1 MKRLNR
7 RGSAIIEYTVILAFI
22 ASVATS
28 FIYSD
33 SFKGPIVQ
41 ITNRVISMLGGNPNL
56 LKDNSKAIA
65 HAALIGDTANQAS
78 KEYDNRVAV
87 MGLNSTLG
95 NDNLIK
101 LEANQDYEIVV
112 DLDQFSKQTS
122 LDKDKFELCLLVWDN
137 ADSKTKAGLDTGDMS
152 ATSYGTYQTKNSG
165 ETQYKG
171 QSVTAKYDS
180 ENNTV
185 TYSFSTKQD
194 AYMGMNLVY
203 GRNKGGATKEQLTK
217 IADTYQSYVTVQKAT
232 K

>member
-1 MKRLNR
+1 MKRLNC

-33 SFKGPIVQ
+33 SFKDPIVQ
-41 ITNRVISMLGGNPNL
+41 ITNRVIAMLGGNPNV
-56 LKDNSKAIA
+56 LKGNSVGLA
-65 HAALIGDTANQAS
+65 HAALIGNTANQAS
-78 KEYDNRVAV
+78 KDYSERVAV

-101 LEANQDYEIVV
+101 LDSNQDYKIVV
-112 DLDQFSKQTS
+112 DLNEFFKQTG
-122 LDKDKFELCLLVWDN
+122 LDADKFELCLLVWDN

-152 ATSYGTYQTKNSG
+152 AKSDGIYNTKNSG

-171 QSVTAKYDS
+171 QSVTAKYDN

-185 TYSFSTKQD
+185 TYSFATKQD

-203 GRNKGGATKEQLTK
+203 GRNKGGATDDKLNK
-217 IADTYQSYVTVQKAT
+217 IAETYQSYVTVHKAT